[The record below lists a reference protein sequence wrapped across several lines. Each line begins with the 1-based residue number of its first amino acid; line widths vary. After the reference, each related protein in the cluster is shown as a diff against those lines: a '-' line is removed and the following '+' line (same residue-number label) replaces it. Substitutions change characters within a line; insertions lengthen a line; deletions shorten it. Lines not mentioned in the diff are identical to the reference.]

1 MGQDREGFDVAE
13 TETTAMEDVESFRAR
28 ARTWL
33 AEVVPSFE
41 VDEADFGFGE
51 GDAGLRRAARGKAFQ
66 AKVWEGGF
74 AGIAFP
80 KAYGGLGLSG
90 AHRDAFNVEV
100 RDAGGKA
107 VDLFNLAG
115 TLWGLSIGMIAPT
128 MLEFGTE
135 EQKTRYI
142 PEMLRGEKL
151 WAQMLSEPT
160 GGSDLA
166 GAITRATVDG
176 EQYVLNGSKVWTSQ
190 ADFSD
195 KAVLLARTNWEVP
208 KHRGLSMFIV
218 DMGMPGMTVVPLRMS
233 SGGSGFCQEFF
244 DDMAVPAENVLG
256 GVDDGWNVASRLL
269 VHERNT
275 VGGGSVFHSMSVG
288 GTIGAPRGGGV
299 LDVARKRGVRDDAD
313 LLQQVVD
320 NHVRATVSG
329 HLAARVVKGMTVGAM
344 PPAAGSLLRLFGSEV
359 GIHASDVGMALGG
372 AHAVAWTPDQAT
384 PGSAQG
390 VGYLGRQGGSMASG
404 TAEIQKNIISE
415 RVLGLPREPSQDRDL
430 PFREVRTNKM
440 PTLLSRGDGS

>member
-1 MGQDREGFDVAE
+1 MR
-13 TETTAMEDVESFRAR
+13 TESGTGEVEDVGSFRER

-33 AEVVPSFE
+33 AEVVADFE
-41 VDEADFGFGE
+41 VDEADLGFGE
-51 GDAGLRRAARGKAFQ
+51 GAAAARRAAKGKAFQ
-66 AKVWEGGF
+66 AAIWAGGF

-80 KAYGGLGLSG
+80 KAYGGLGLTG
-90 AHRDAFNVEV
+90 AHRDAFNAEV
-100 RDAGGKA
+100 RAAGARA

-128 MLEFGTE
+128 MLEFATE
-135 EQKTRYI
+135 EQKATHI
-142 PEMLRGEKL
+142 PAMLRGEKL

-166 GAITRATVDG
+166 GAITRATRDG
-176 EQYVLNGSKVWTSQ
+176 DQFVLNGSKVWTSQ
-190 ADFSD
+190 ADVSD
-195 KAVLLARTNWEVP
+195 MAVLLARTNWDVP

-218 DMGMPGMTVVPLRMS
+218 EMGMPGMTVVPLRLN
-233 SGGSGFCQEFF
+233 SGSAGFCQEFF

-256 GVDDGWNVASRLL
+256 AVDDGWNVASRLL

-299 LDVARKRGVRDDAD
+299 LDVARARGVRGGDDAD
-313 LLQQVVD
+313 LLQLVVE
-320 NHVRATVSG
+320 NHVRSTVSG
-329 HLAARVVKGMTVGAM
+329 HLAARVVQGMASGAM

-372 AHAVAWTPDQAT
+372 NHAVAWA
-384 PGSAQG
+384 PGHDAPGAAQG

-415 RVLGLPREPSQDRDL
+415 RVLGLPREPSSDRDT
-430 PFREVRTNKM
+430 PFRDVRTNRM
-440 PTLLSRGDGS
+440 PTLLSRGEG